1 MCIIFDKIR
10 IILYQKFS
18 FHFDQIQLETKLE
31 LELGMDSREM
41 LELLDELESAFK
53 INISFDD
60 IDFMMEER
68 KIITVK
74 DIVNYI
80 EEKQLSN
87 FNS

>member
-1 MCIIFDKIR
+1 
-10 IILYQKFS
+10 
-18 FHFDQIQLETKLE
+18 
-31 LELGMDSREM
+31 MDSREM
-41 LELLDELESAFK
+41 LELLDELELTFR

-60 IDFMMEER
+60 IDFMIEEG

-74 DIVNYI
+74 DIVDYI

>member
-1 MCIIFDKIR
+1 
-10 IILYQKFS
+10 
-18 FHFDQIQLETKLE
+18 
-31 LELGMDSREM
+31 M